1 MRDVDMNQN
10 VISNVA
16 RAVRFASALFVM
28 AACSAAMAAPQPMN
42 TEELAEVS
50 GSEGVSI
57 SMDLNVNMS
66 QVSRSFNV
74 DGVTTHAVLN
84 DVGGSMLALGI
95 TVDVKQ
101 RPDLANGTYIDVG
114 MPGYLSFAKFGFKSS
129 GVQTDLNTTLPANQN
144 LGGVQLNGTGAM
156 TGHFLIWAQ

>member
-1 MRDVDMNQN
+1 MNQSF
-10 VISNVA
+10 IFKAA
-16 RAVRFASALFVM
+16 RAMRFVSALFVL
-28 AACSAAMAAPQPMN
+28 AACSAVMAAPQPMD

-50 GSEGVSI
+50 GSDGVSI

-84 DVGGSMLALGI
+84 DVGGNMLALGI
-95 TVDVKQ
+95 TVDVKR
-101 RPDLANGTYIDVG
+101 RPDDPSGTYIDVG

-129 GVQTDLNTTLPANQN
+129 GVQTDLNTTLPANN
-144 LGGVQLNGTGAM
+144 LGGVQLNGSGAM

>member
-1 MRDVDMNQN
+1 MNQN
-10 VISNVA
+10 FIFKAA
-16 RAVRFASALFVM
+16 RAMRFSSALV
-28 AACSAAMAAPQPMN
+28 ALVVCNSAMATPQPMDA
-42 TEELAEVS
+42 EELAKVS
-50 GSEGVSI
+50 GSDGVSI

-101 RPDLANGTYIDVG
+101 RPDVANGSYIDVG

-129 GVQTDLNTTLPANQN
+129 GVQTDLNTTLPANN

>member
-1 MRDVDMNQN
+1 MNQN
-10 VISNVA
+10 VIFKTA
-16 RAVRFASALFVM
+16 RAMRFASALFVL
-28 AACSAAMAAPQPMN
+28 AVCGAAMAAPQPMDAQ
-42 TEELAEVS
+42 ELAEVS
-50 GSEGVSI
+50 GSDGVSI

-74 DGVTTHAVLN
+74 DGTTTHAVLN
-84 DVGGSMLALGI
+84 DVGGNMLALGI
-95 TVDVKQ
+95 TVDVRK
-101 RPDLANGTYIDVG
+101 RPDVADGTYIDVG
-114 MPGYLSFAKFGFKSS
+114 MPGYISFNKFGFKSS